1 MRCLMFEGLTGSLLS
16 LVILGAVI
24 LGFTTVVVMLL
35 MWIFGRQ
42 DDVEASAAYEP
53 SVKMRLPRAA

>member
-1 MRCLMFEGLTGSLLS
+1 MFEGLTGSLLS
-16 LVILGAVI
+16 LVILGAVM
-24 LGFTTVVVMLL
+24 LGFSTFVVMLL